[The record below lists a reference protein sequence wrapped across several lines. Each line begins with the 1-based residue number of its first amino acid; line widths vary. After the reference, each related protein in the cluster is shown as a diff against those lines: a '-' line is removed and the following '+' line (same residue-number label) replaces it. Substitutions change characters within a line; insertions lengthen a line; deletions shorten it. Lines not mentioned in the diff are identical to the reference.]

1 MWEWQRVMA
10 AWFCLWPPK
19 ASSCL
24 IESVSQLTFI
34 ELSAGGGVELS
45 ILTRIEHL
53 LST

>member
-1 MWEWQRVMA
+1 MRLIA
-10 AWFCLWPPK
+10 AWFCLWTPN

-24 IESVSQLTFI
+24 IELVSQLTFI
-34 ELSAGGGVELS
+34 ELSAGGGVGRG